1 MVTLRESWA
10 WIRWKKIETHREAS
24 IGWIKYMSPITT
36 NHNTTRSKVET
47 ALLEM
52 TLIPA
57 EVSQFTPTLAT
68 NKEVDETT
76 KHDNNNKKQRINSG
90 NVNSLKDFDFD
101 DYAPLEL
108 PAIDISSFIVSA
120 GNEKLRVKLIALEVK
135 CHSEDAHTLKNI
147 LTRSSLK
154 SELDNYDN
162 IKFVPYGL
170 AQVVNEQVYEQKIVK
185 QIAFLNNLVTI
196 LVHNIDSDTMF
207 IDIILILRKN

>member
-76 KHDNNNKKQRINSG
+76 KHDNNNKK
-90 NVNSLKDFDFD
+90 
-101 DYAPLEL
+101 
-108 PAIDISSFIVSA
+108 
-120 GNEKLRVKLIALEVK
+120 
-135 CHSEDAHTLKNI
+135 
-147 LTRSSLK
+147 
-154 SELDNYDN
+154 
-162 IKFVPYGL
+162 
-170 AQVVNEQVYEQKIVK
+170 
-185 QIAFLNNLVTI
+185 
-196 LVHNIDSDTMF
+196 
-207 IDIILILRKN
+207 